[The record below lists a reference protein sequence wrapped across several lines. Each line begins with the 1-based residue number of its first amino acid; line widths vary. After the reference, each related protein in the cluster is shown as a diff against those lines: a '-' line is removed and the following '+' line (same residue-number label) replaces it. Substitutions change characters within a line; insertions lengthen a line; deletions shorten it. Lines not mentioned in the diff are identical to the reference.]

1 MSYDLQRWRD
11 AAEKTEEQISWD
23 RAYGRTRNELNGR
36 RKREYYS
43 APVLANIARTQRA
56 KVNQLEEEEKPFWKR
71 CFGKLGC
78 PIRRTRKSKHRKHK
92 TRKNQ

>member
-1 MSYDLQRWRD
+1 MSNDLQRWRH
-11 AAEKTEEQISWD
+11 AAAKTEDQISLD

-36 RKREYYS
+36 RKKDDYS
-43 APVLANIARTQRA
+43 APVLRRIANVQRA

-78 PIRRTRKSKHRKHK
+78 PIRRTRKSKHRKQK
-92 TRKNQ
+92 TRKN